1 MTAFLIGFVLTIGGL
16 LGMNYALWRMA
27 TLAKRGMK
35 EAQVNHLQSEL
46 RRISERLEERNS
58 PRKIWTRWDTLESM
72 REEREKTKGK

>member
-1 MTAFLIGFVLTIGGL
+1 MIGFLISGIIIVACLIAMCCI
-16 LGMNYALWRMA
+16 LGRMA